1 MEQANLYEAAPRPL
15 VTNLAP
21 SAQNAYGYKDDLSAI
36 CENESSIDISAYID
50 PGAFNDEFLADLF
63 HSSGARHEK
72 LKLANGG
79 DYDYGHGL
87 GLGPPGPQHSYG
99 CAVASYGDSSKLDP
113 MYEAHE
119 ARMRAVAIK
128 QEPREDVEHGDLENA
143 PQSGA
148 YHHHHHPH
156 HPHHPHLS
164 HLQYQIAH
172 CAQTA
177 VHLQPGHPTPPPTPV
192 PSPHH
197 QHHHQQQGGL
207 AVKMMG
213 SGSGDRPKNKK
224 NVDKN
229 SAEYRMRRERNNV
242 AVRKSRDKAK
252 MRNAETQQKV
262 IELSSDNDRLRK
274 RVEQLTR
281 ELDTLR
287 GIFRQLPDGSYVKAM
302 GGCA

>member
-15 VTNLAP
+15 VTNLAQ
-21 SAQNAYGYKDDLSAI
+21 SVQNGYGYKDDLTAI

-63 HSSGARHEK
+63 HSSGGARLEK

-79 DYDYGHGL
+79 DYEYGHGL
-87 GLGPPGPQHSYG
+87 GLGAAGPQHPYG
-99 CAVASYGDSSKLDP
+99 CAVANYGDSSKLEP
-113 MYEAHE
+113 MYEA
-119 ARMRAVAIK
+119 RMRPVAIK
-128 QEPREDVEHGDLENA
+128 QEPREDSDLGELGHA

-148 YHHHHHPH
+148 YHHHPH
-156 HPHHPHLS
+156 NQHHPHLS

-197 QHHHQQQGGL
+197 QHQHHQQGGL
-207 AVKMMG
+207 SAKMMG
-213 SGSGDRPKNKK
+213 TGDRPKSKK
-224 NVDKN
+224 HVDKN
-229 SAEYRMRRERNNV
+229 SSEYRLRRERNNV

-262 IELSSDNDRLRK
+262 IELASDNERLRK
-274 RVEQLTR
+274 RVEHLTR
-281 ELDTLR
+281 ELETLR